1 MKEFIKM
8 VKRSG
13 WIILLLLGLGIAP
26 RPSVGQDIFV
36 GPDGKFEEQTLSV
49 PYAFYNE
56 AFGFAVAYAHGKVG
70 YPQKQSAI
78 LGTVMAGSKGSIMG
92 FLIGRNLRLPWSDR
106 LFLDPIA
113 QIGYF
118 KDADSYTDGNPDF
131 PDERAGSNDS
141 DKDNYI
147 EGDGWDNFF
156 RLRFKYLLPIGHGKD
171 TIINTYV
178 IDRGMLKSGAAGAT
192 SWNPLTSGRTY
203 FELLPFYRSQEING
217 DDADI
222 DVKTNGLEFSL
233 FRDNRDFVP
242 NPSRG
247 GALRVD
253 VSRDFGWLNSSNS
266 WTVVQTEFD
275 KYFSLGSSETF
286 RQRVIAFDFWTA
298 YSPTWEVE
306 GVSNGQ
312 EIISNRPPA
321 YAGATLG
328 GIWRMRAFPA
338 QRFSDKASIYYALEY
353 RMIPKWNPFTR
364 WPWLQEYIGIEWLQF
379 VPFVE
384 VGRVAPGWN
393 IKDLHTDMK
402 WDTGIGLRLWAKG
415 LVARI
420 DLAGSDEGF
429 GVAMM
434 VSQPFQ
440 F

>member
-1 MKEFIKM
+1 LKEFIKM

-78 LGTVMAGSKGSIMG
+78 LGTVMAGTKGSVMG

-178 IDRGMLKSGAAGAT
+178 IDRGMLKSGAAGAA

-217 DDADI
+217 NDEDI

-242 NPSRG
+242 NPSKG
-247 GALRVD
+247 SALRVD
-253 VSRDFGWLNSSNS
+253 VTRDFGLFNSSNS

-275 KYFSLGSSETF
+275 KYFSLGPSETF

-298 YSPTWEVE
+298 YSPTWEVD
-306 GVSNGQ
+306 GVSDGQ

-328 GIWRMRAFPA
+328 GIWRMRAFPS

>member
-1 MKEFIKM
+1 MI
-8 VKRSG
+8 KRSG
-13 WIILLLLGLGIAP
+13 WIILLLICLLLTP
-26 RPSVGQDIFV
+26 RLSVGQDIFV

-56 AFGFAVAYAHGKVG
+56 SFGAAVAYAYGKVG

-141 DKDNYI
+141 DEDNYI

-156 RLRFKYLLPIGHGKD
+156 RLRFKYLLPLGHGKD

-178 IDRGMLKSGAAGAT
+178 IDRGLLKSGATGGT
-192 SWNPLTSGRTY
+192 SWNPLISGRTY
-203 FELLPFYRSQEING
+203 FELLPFYRWQEIKG
-217 DDADI
+217 DDEDI

-242 NPSRG
+242 NPSKG
-247 GALRVD
+247 SALRVD
-253 VSRDFGWLNSSNS
+253 VTRDFGWLNSSDS
-266 WTVVQTEFD
+266 WMVVQTEFD
-275 KYFSLGSSETF
+275 KYFSLGPSETF

-306 GVSNGQ
+306 GARDGQ

-328 GIWRMRAFPA
+328 GIWRMRAFPS

-353 RMIPKWNPFTR
+353 RMIPKWNPFNN
-364 WPWLQEYIGIEWLQF
+364 WPWLQKYIGIEWLQF

-393 IKDLHTDMK
+393 IKDLHSDMK
-402 WDTGIGLRLWAKG
+402 WDAGLGLRLWAKG

-420 DLAGSDEGF
+420 DVAGSDEGF